1 MPVKKTITRKTVT
14 AKKTAPAKSWKIFIP
29 ESLITRKNLIIA
41 GLILL
46 ALSFWF
52 MKNYFI
58 VATVNGQP
66 ISRFELN
73 TRLNS
78 QFGSSVVDQLINER
92 LLLGAARQQGIF
104 VTSGEID
111 QKIKDIEKSLD
122 GKMSLDQ
129 ALKMQGLSSATFR
142 RQLELQLSIEKMFVK
157 EATVGAQEI
166 DEYLK
171 NNKDLFPQ
179 ATDPAKLR
187 SEVEGFIKQQKISN
201 LYEEW
206 FNKIKKDAKI
216 SRNI

>member
-1 MPVKKTITRKTVT
+1 MPAKKTITG
-14 AKKTAPAKSWKIFIP
+14 KKTPPYSNWKKYIP
-29 ESLITRKNLIIA
+29 ESLLTKKNLIIS

-46 ALSFWF
+46 ALIFWF
-52 MKNYFI
+52 LKNYFI

-73 TRLNS
+73 ARLNS

-92 LLLGAARQQGIF
+92 LLLGAARQEGIF
-104 VTSGEID
+104 ITSQDLD
-111 QKIKDIEKSLD
+111 QKIKEIEKSLD

-129 ALKMQGLSSATFR
+129 ALKMQSLSPATFR

-171 NNKDLFPQ
+171 NNKDLFQ
-179 ATDPAKLR
+179 ESTDPAKLR

-216 SRNI
+216 TKNIE